1 MLNQAN
7 KVKNSRLITLL
18 ASLNKDEFK
27 ELKDFVNSPF
37 HNKNTRVIQLLDVL
51 EKHHPEF
58 NSQRLSREALH
69 SKVFKGQPFK
79 DIDIRRAMS
88 QLYQVAEN
96 YIGWR
101 EIMQRPTELKLAQMK
116 ALRNKGLQK
125 HFEKNSRETAE
136 ILAAEKRNLNYY
148 YSLYNLEQ
156 ERENFEEQYGGRRS
170 ETRLQEVS
178 DNLDIFFMANKL
190 KQSCTVFSY
199 EQVFKHRYD
208 IHLTEDVLELL
219 NQKDIDTPLVNLYR
233 FGLLTM
239 TEPENENHYLQLKQ
253 LLKNTPNLDPK
264 EERNIHVLGQ
274 NYCIRNV
281 NKGKTEYFNELFEL
295 YKLGLDKQVIQSD
308 MSQFPPAFKN
318 IVSTGLKV
326 KEYQWVEDFIYKYAD
341 LIEED
346 SRADY
351 KNFNLARL
359 CFDQQRFKEAKQF
372 LQGVEFKDLFV
383 TLNARVLLIKT
394 YYELD
399 QFDLLEHQLKS
410 FDHYIARQKNLS
422 YHATIFKNVVRYISR
437 LVKLD
442 YNKQKDVDKLI
453 SRIKEE
459 KALTERDWL
468 LSKIA
473 G

>member
-1 MLNQAN
+1 MSYQAN

-18 ASLNKDEFK
+18 SSLNKDEFK
-27 ELKDFVNSPF
+27 ELKDFVYSPF
-37 HNKNTRVIQLLDVL
+37 HNKNTKVMQLFDVL
-51 EKHHPEF
+51 EKYYPEF
-58 NSQRLSREALH
+58 ASPRLSRETLH
-69 SKVFKGQPFK
+69 TKIFKGQSFN
-79 DIDIRRAMS
+79 DLDIRRTMS

-96 YIGWR
+96 YVGWR
-101 EIMQRPTELKLAQMK
+101 EMTRKTTDLKLAQMRT
-116 ALRNKGLQK
+116 LRNRGLQK
-125 HFEKNSRETAE
+125 HFEKSSREAGA
-136 ILAAEKRNLNYY
+136 ILEKEKRDLNYY
-148 YSLYNLEQ
+148 YNLYNIEQ
-156 ERENFEEQYGGRRS
+156 ERENFKEQFGGRRS

-178 DNLDIFFMANKL
+178 DSLDIFFMANKL

-208 IHLTEDVLELL
+208 IQLTQEVLDLL
-219 NQKDIDTPLVNLYR
+219 NKKNINTPLVNLYR

-239 TEPENENHYLQLKQ
+239 IEPDNETHYLQLKQ
-253 LLKNTPNLDPK
+253 LLKSTPNLDPK

-295 YKLGLDKQVIQSD
+295 YKLGLEKEVIQSD
-308 MSQFPPAFKN
+308 LSQFPPAFKN

-326 KEYQWVEDFIYKYAD
+326 KEYQWVENFIYQYAN

-346 SRADY
+346 NQADY

-359 CFDQQRFKEAKQF
+359 CFDQQRFKEARQF

-383 TLNARVLLIKT
+383 TLNARVLLIKI

-399 QFDLLEHQLKS
+399 QLDLLEHQLKS

-437 LVKLD
+437 MVKLD
-442 YNKQKDVDKLI
+442 YNKQKDVNKLI
-453 SRIKEE
+453 EKIKSE

-468 LSKIA
+468 LAKIA